1 MQVRVCEKPALCG
14 FAFQDI
20 MRHAEHFTSYNAPS
34 LAVFVVR
41 VAVGQMFSPKE
52 EAVSKSKL

>member
-1 MQVRVCEKPALCG
+1 
-14 FAFQDI
+14 